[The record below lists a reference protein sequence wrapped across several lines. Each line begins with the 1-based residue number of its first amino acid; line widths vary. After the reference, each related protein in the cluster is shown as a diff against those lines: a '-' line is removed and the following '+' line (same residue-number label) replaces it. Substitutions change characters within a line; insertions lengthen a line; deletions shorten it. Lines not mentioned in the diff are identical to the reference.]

1 MKGRRPRTSLRLRVV
16 PGAPSAGIVGRHGV
30 AWKVRVAAA
39 PEAGKANDA
48 VLDLL
53 ARTFGMPRRDLELT
67 AGRASRDKVI
77 VLEGLTSEAAE
88 SMLEAA
94 AERDR

>member
-1 MKGRRPRTSLRLRVV
+1 LRVV
-16 PGAPSAGIVGRHGV
+16 PGAKRPGVVGRYGD
-30 AWKVRVAAA
+30 AWKVRVVAA

-53 ARTFGMPRRDLELT
+53 ARTFDLPRRDLELT
-67 AGRASRDKVI
+67 AGKASRDKVV
-77 VLEGLTSEAAE
+77 VLDGLTSEAADKI
-88 SMLEAA
+88 LAAA

>member
-1 MKGRRPRTSLRLRVV
+1 MKSPRTSLRLRVV
-16 PGAPSAGIVGRHGV
+16 PGAKRPGVVGRYGD
-30 AWKVRVAAA
+30 AWKVRVVAA

-53 ARTFGMPRRDLELT
+53 AHTLELPRRDLRLT
-67 AGRASRDKVI
+67 AGKASRDKI
-77 VLEGLTSEAAE
+77 VLLDGLTSEAADN
-88 SMLEAA
+88 MLAAA

>member
-1 MKGRRPRTSLRLRVV
+1 MKGPRTSLRLRVV
-16 PGAPSAGIVGRHGV
+16 PGAKRPGVVGRYGD
-30 AWKVRVAAA
+30 AWKVRVVAA

-53 ARTFGMPRRDLELT
+53 ARTFELPRRDLELT
-67 AGRASRDKVI
+67 AGKTSRDKVV
-77 VLEGLTSEAAE
+77 VLDGLTSEAADKI
-88 SMLEAA
+88 LAAA